1 MLIILPPSETKLPP
15 PEGGSPLD
23 LDRLSFPSLTAMR
36 ERVMDALVATSQRP
50 DALRRLLVRPS
61 LAGEVAR
68 NEHLRDLPTR
78 SAVDTYA
85 GPLYEGLDAGSWSS
99 RAKNVPHDNW
109 SSCRRCGARCAPWT
123 ASRRTVSTSAR
134 DWSAWTAWSPP
145 GEPSCLP
152 SSLDAAARRGP
163 VLDLRSRVYQ
173 AVGRPT
179 GLDDQTVTLRIRPSP
194 GGPAHIGDVI
204 AKRVRGE
211 AASHLLSSVADPE
224 DPLDIADLLATR
236 WSLEVDPPAG
246 RNRTWTITLQS
257 DACDGGTRS
266 AGFSAWIQRSKS
278 RPVPGATR
286 RRKAWCPP

>member
-1 MLIILPPSETKLPP
+1 MLMILPPSETKLPP

-23 LDRLSFPSLTAMR
+23 LDRLSFPSLTALR

-78 SAVDTYA
+78 PAVDTYA
-85 GPLYEGLDAGSWSS
+85 GPLYEGLDAASWSS
-99 RAKNVPHDNW
+99 QAKKRAGQQLVIVSALW
-109 SSCRRCGARCAPWT
+109 GALRPADHIPPYRLYVCARLVGMDRLEPAW
-123 ASRRTVSTSAR
+123 RTLLTPIL
-134 DWSAWTAWSPP
+134 T
-145 GEPSCLP
+145 
-152 SSLDAAARRGP
+152 DAAARRGP
-163 VLDLRSRVYQ
+163 ILDLRSRVYQ

-194 GGPAHIGDVI
+194 EGPAHIGDVI
-204 AKRVRGE
+204 AKRVRGA
-211 AASHLLSSVADPE
+211 AASHLLSSDADPE

-246 RNRTWTITLQS
+246 RSRTWTITLQS
-257 DACDGGTRS
+257 A
-266 AGFSAWIQRSKS
+266 A
-278 RPVPGATR
+278 
-286 RRKAWCPP
+286 

>member
-15 PEGGSPLD
+15 PEDGSPLD
-23 LDRLSFPSLTAMR
+23 LDRVSFPSLTAMR
-36 ERVMDALVATSQRP
+36 ERVMDALAATSQRP
-50 DALRRLLVRPS
+50 DALRRLFVGPS

-78 SAVDTYA
+78 SAVETYA
-85 GPLYEGLDAGSWSS
+85 GPLYEGLDPGSWSAQAKK
-99 RAKNVPHDNW
+99 RAARQLVVVSALWGAVRPADHIPPYRLNV
-109 SSCRRCGARCAPWT
+109 CAQLVGMDRLEPTW
-123 ASRRTVSTSAR
+123 RTLLAPILT
-134 DWSAWTAWSPP
+134 
-145 GEPSCLP
+145 E
-152 SSLDAAARRGP
+152 AAERRGP

-179 GLDDQTVTLRIRPSP
+179 DLDDQTVTLRIRPSP

-211 AASHLLSSVADPE
+211 AASHLLSSAADPE

-236 WSLEVDPPAG
+236 WSLEVHPPTG

-257 DACDGGTRS
+257 DA
-266 AGFSAWIQRSKS
+266 
-278 RPVPGATR
+278 
-286 RRKAWCPP
+286 

>member
-36 ERVMDALVATSQRP
+36 ERVLDALVATSQRA
-50 DALRRLLVRPS
+50 DALRRLLVGPS
-61 LAGEVAR
+61 RAGEVAR
-68 NEHLRDLPTR
+68 NERLRDLPTR
-78 SAVDTYA
+78 SAVYTYA
-85 GPLYEGLDAGSWSS
+85 GPLYEGLDARSWSS
-99 RAKNVPHDNW
+99 HAEKRAAQHLVIVSALWGTVRPADRIPPYRLNA
-109 SSCRRCGARCAPWT
+109 CARLVGMDRLEP
-123 ASRRTVSTSAR
+123 
-134 DWSAWTAWSPP
+134 AWRSL
-145 GEPSCLP
+145 LP
-152 SSLDAAARRGP
+152 RIFSEAAARRGP
-163 VLDLRSRVYQ
+163 VLDLRSRAYQ

-179 GLDDQTVTLRIRPSP
+179 GLDDQTVTVRIRPSP

-257 DACDGGTRS
+257 DA
-266 AGFSAWIQRSKS
+266 
-278 RPVPGATR
+278 
-286 RRKAWCPP
+286 

>member
-1 MLIILPPSETKLPP
+1 MLIILPPSETKRPP
-15 PEGGSPLD
+15 PEVGSPLD
-23 LDRLSFPSLTAMR
+23 LDRLSFPSLAPMR
-36 ERVMDALVATSQRP
+36 ERVMAALAATSQRP
-50 DALRRLLVRPS
+50 DALRRLFVKPS

-85 GPLYEGLDAGSWSS
+85 GPLYEGLDPESWSS
-99 RAKNVPHDNW
+99 HAEDRAARQLVIVSALW
-109 SSCRRCGARCAPWT
+109 GAVRPADRIPPYRLYICARLVGMDRLEPAW
-123 ASRRTVSTSAR
+123 RTV
-134 DWSAWTAWSPP
+134 
-145 GEPSCLP
+145 LP
-152 SSLDAAARRGP
+152 RILVDAAAGRGP

-179 GLDDQTVTLRIRPSP
+179 GLEDQTVTLRIRPSP

-236 WSLEVDPPAG
+236 WSLEVEPPAG
-246 RNRTWTITLQS
+246 RNRAWTITLQS
-257 DACDGGTRS
+257 DT
-266 AGFSAWIQRSKS
+266 
-278 RPVPGATR
+278 
-286 RRKAWCPP
+286 

>member
-1 MLIILPPSETKLPP
+1 VLIILPPSETKRPP
-15 PEGGSPLD
+15 PEVGSPLD

-36 ERVMDALVATSQRP
+36 QRVMDALIATSQSP
-50 DALRRLLVRPS
+50 DALRRLRVTPS
-61 LAGEVAR
+61 LADEVAR

-78 SAVDTYA
+78 RAVDTYA

-99 RAKNVPHDNW
+99 HAEKRAARHLVIVSALW
-109 SSCRRCGARCAPWT
+109 GALRPADRIPPYRLSVHARLVGMDRLEPAW
-123 ASRRTVSTSAR
+123 RTLLTPIVT
-134 DWSAWTAWSPP
+134 
-145 GEPSCLP
+145 
-152 SSLDAAARRGP
+152 DAAARHGP
-163 VLDLRSRVYQ
+163 VLDLRSPVYQ

-211 AASHLLSSVADPE
+211 AASHVLSSEADPE
-224 DPLDIADLLATR
+224 DPLDIADLLATN

-257 DACDGGTRS
+257 A
-266 AGFSAWIQRSKS
+266 A
-278 RPVPGATR
+278 
-286 RRKAWCPP
+286 

>member
-1 MLIILPPSETKLPP
+1 VLIILPPSETKLPP

-36 ERVMDALVATSQRP
+36 ERVMGALVATSQRP
-50 DALRRLLVRPS
+50 DALRRLCVRPS

-68 NEHLRDLPTR
+68 NEHVRDLPTR

-85 GPLYEGLDAGSWSS
+85 GPLYEGLDARSWSS
-99 RAKNVPHDNW
+99 HAEKRAARHLVIVSALWGTVRPTDRIPPYRLNV
-109 SSCRRCGARCAPWT
+109 CARLVGMDRLEP
-123 ASRRTVSTSAR
+123 
-134 DWSAWTAWSPP
+134 AWRALLPP
-145 GEPSCLP
+145 ILLE
-152 SSLDAAARRGP
+152 AAGRRGP

-204 AKRVRGE
+204 AKRIRGE

-224 DPLDIADLLATR
+224 DPLDIADLLATS

-246 RNRTWTITLQS
+246 RNRGWTITLQS
-257 DACDGGTRS
+257 DA
-266 AGFSAWIQRSKS
+266 
-278 RPVPGATR
+278 
-286 RRKAWCPP
+286 

>member
-36 ERVMDALVATSQRP
+36 ERVMDALIATSQRP

-61 LAGEVAR
+61 LAGEVAC
-68 NEHLRDLPTR
+68 NEHLRDVSTR
-78 SAVDTYA
+78 AAVDTYA
-85 GPLYEGLDAGSWSS
+85 GPLYEGLDAGLWSS
-99 RAKNVPHDNW
+99 HAEKRAARQLVIVSALW
-109 SSCRRCGARCAPWT
+109 GALRPTDRIPPYRLYVCARLVGMDRLEPAW
-123 ASRRTVSTSAR
+123 RTLL
-134 DWSAWTAWSPP
+134 PP
-145 GEPSCLP
+145 IFT
-152 SSLDAAARRGP
+152 DAADQRGP

-179 GLDDQTVTLRIRPSP
+179 GLDDQTVTLRIRPSA

-204 AKRVRGE
+204 AKRVRGA
-211 AASHLLSSVADPE
+211 AASHLLSSEADLE

-236 WSLEVDPPAG
+236 WPLEVDPPAA

-257 DACDGGTRS
+257 A
-266 AGFSAWIQRSKS
+266 A
-278 RPVPGATR
+278 
-286 RRKAWCPP
+286 

>member
-50 DALRRLLVRPS
+50 DALRRLIVRPS
-61 LAGEVAR
+61 LAGEVTR
-68 NEHLRDLPTR
+68 NEYLRDLPTR

-85 GPLYEGLDAGSWSS
+85 GALYEGLGAGSWSS
-99 RAKNVPHDNW
+99 HATNRAARQLVIVSALWGAVRPADRIPPYRLNV
-109 SSCRRCGARCAPWT
+109 CARLVGMDRLEPAW
-123 ASRRTVSTSAR
+123 RTLL
-134 DWSAWTAWSPP
+134 PP
-145 GEPSCLP
+145 IL
-152 SSLDAAARRGP
+152 LDAAARRGP
-163 VLDLRSRVYQ
+163 VLDLRSRAYQ

-179 GLDDQTVTLRIRPSP
+179 RLDDQTVTLRIRPAP
-194 GGPAHIGDVI
+194 GGLAHIGDVI

-211 AASHLLSSVADPE
+211 AASHVLSSVADPD

-236 WSLEVDPPAG
+236 WSIEVDPPAG

-257 DACDGGTRS
+257 DAAARVGLS
-266 AGFSAWIQRSKS
+266 AS
-278 RPVPGATR
+278 
-286 RRKAWCPP
+286 

>member
-1 MLIILPPSETKLPP
+1 MLIILPPSETKRPP
-15 PEGGSPLD
+15 PEVGSPLD

-36 ERVMDALVATSQRP
+36 QRVMDALIATSRRP
-50 DALRRLLVRPS
+50 DALRRLRVTPS
-61 LAGEVAR
+61 LADEVAR

-78 SAVDTYA
+78 RAVDTYA

-99 RAKNVPHDNW
+99 RAEKRAARHLVIVSALW
-109 SSCRRCGARCAPWT
+109 GALRPADGIPPYRLSVHARLVGMDRLEPAW
-123 ASRRTVSTSAR
+123 RTLLTPIVT
-134 DWSAWTAWSPP
+134 
-145 GEPSCLP
+145 
-152 SSLDAAARRGP
+152 DAASAGRGP
-163 VLDLRSRVYQ
+163 VLDLRSPVYQ

-211 AASHLLSSVADPE
+211 AASHVLSSEADPE
-224 DPLDIADLLATR
+224 DPLDIADLLATN

-257 DACDGGTRS
+257 A
-266 AGFSAWIQRSKS
+266 A
-278 RPVPGATR
+278 
-286 RRKAWCPP
+286 